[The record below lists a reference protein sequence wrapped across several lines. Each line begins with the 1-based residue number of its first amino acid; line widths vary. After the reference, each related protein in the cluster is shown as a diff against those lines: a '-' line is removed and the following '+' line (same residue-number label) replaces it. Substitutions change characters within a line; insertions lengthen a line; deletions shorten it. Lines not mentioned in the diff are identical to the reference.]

1 MQIFADG
8 FSKVT
13 ISNNNLR
20 IELTQNGP
28 DNTSV
33 NVGTLVI
40 PTNQAAGFVNAMG
53 KSLKQIDEQI
63 KAKSESD
70 NTPEKDM
77 Q

>member
-13 ISNNNLR
+13 MSNNNLR

-28 DNTSV
+28 DNTIV
-33 NVGTLVI
+33 NVGTLII
-40 PTNQAAGFVNAMG
+40 PANQTAGFVNAMAN
-53 KSLKQIDEQI
+53 SLKQLDDQI
-63 KAKSESD
+63 KARAEDKPAE
-70 NTPEKDM
+70 EDM